1 MKALR
6 EFLVGSTGSK
16 THNRIRGAIC
26 VRVRIAPAERTW
38 AAEGT
43 IAMSEGIAGCFPAT
57 HSNFS
62 ARHPSGLISGI
73 LRSILTPQ
81 PKLEQK
87 DSLFV
92 RLMHI

>member
-43 IAMSEGIAGCFPAT
+43 IAMSEGSFPAT